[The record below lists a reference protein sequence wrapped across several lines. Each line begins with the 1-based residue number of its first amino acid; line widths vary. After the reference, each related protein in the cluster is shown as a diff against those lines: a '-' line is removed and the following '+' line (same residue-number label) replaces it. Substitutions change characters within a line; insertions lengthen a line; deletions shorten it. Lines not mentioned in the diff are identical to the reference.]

1 LGAQDKQE
9 NNRSMDKK
17 ITKQQSFLSVL
28 IIWSVLIVLSI
39 LSYRYRIYLV
49 PTNILGP
56 MGLYVLIWL
65 PGLFVLGKY
74 IATGLIE
81 SKKPIR
87 LVPLIIIFGACL
99 YEVMGFFALSEDTN
113 CYSVSRES
121 LTINYQCVCREQYVE
136 SSFVYFYED
145 CQFSGLAFPPLVRKL
160 PLVFRRWGV
169 IEPEISSQADFNKL
183 DLKGEPFDIEY
194 PSQLIIA
201 NPRNVQIGYINFQFA
216 ESTNTF
222 DISFVADVV
231 CSKYYTDPISIK
243 NAGIISVKLCEK
255 EYKFKLTNDNGNFT
269 VETQE

>member
-1 LGAQDKQE
+1 
-9 NNRSMDKK
+9 MDKK

-28 IIWSVLIVLSI
+28 IIWLVSIALSI
-39 LSYRYRIYLV
+39 VGYRYRISLS
-49 PTNILGP
+49 PTSIIGT
-56 MGLYVLIWL
+56 MGLYVLLWL

-81 SKKPIR
+81 AKSPIR

-99 YEVMGFFALSEDTN
+99 FEVMGFFALSEDTD
-113 CYSVSRES
+113 CYSVSREGP
-121 LTINYQCVCREQYVE
+121 TINYQCVCREQYIE
-136 SSFVYFYED
+136 SSFEYSYED
-145 CQFSGLAFPPLVRKL
+145 CQFSGLAFPPLVRKR
-160 PLVFRRWGV
+160 PLAFRRWGV

-183 DLKGEPFDIEY
+183 DLRGKPFDIEY

-201 NPRNVQIGYINFQFA
+201 NPRNVQIGYINFQFT

-222 DISFVADVV
+222 DISFVADLA

-255 EYKFKLTNDNGNFT
+255 EYKFKLTNNNGNFT
-269 VETQE
+269 VESRE